1 MLDSSKKLA
10 APSRFLSIDILRGG
24 TVAMMIVFNNPGDW
38 DAMYSELRH
47 ATWNGWTVADL
58 IFPNFLFLGGA
69 SIVLSIGARRF
80 HGDDSSTL
88 LLRLM
93 TRSAKLIGLEIL
105 LTAFP
110 RFRWRGLRV
119 YGVLARTAI
128 GSLIVGGLLLLTSS
142 IPTLS
147 AVSTAILIGYW
158 TLLRFV
164 PVPGLG
170 RPALDFELLDPE
182 KSLVAHVDRKVTRGL
197 QNTLGVGSLYH
208 GTHDPEGLLSTLPVV
223 STILNGAIA
232 ALWMRRHTCSATERR
247 NRMLAAGLAMLL
259 GGWGWSGSM
268 PVNKNLWTPA
278 FVLVSSGFS
287 LLALSVLY
295 ATADVARLHKRA
307 HVLRVL
313 DWPWIVFGAN
323 AIVAF
328 AVSVVLAKSMSLRLP
343 DGSDSVS
350 GLLYRR
356 IFARKGSTRRTSLAY
371 AVSFAAICFLPNLW
385 LWRKRIFLKI

>member
-1 MLDSSKKLA
+1 MPDRSKHPA

-24 TVAMMIVFNNPGDW
+24 TVAMMIVINNPGDW

-47 ATWNGWTVADL
+47 ATWNGWTLADL

-69 SIVLSIGARRF
+69 SIVLSICARRF
-80 HGDDSSTL
+80 HGDASPAL
-88 LLRLM
+88 LLRLL
-93 TRSAKLIGLEIL
+93 TRSAKLIGLELL

-128 GSLIVGGLLLLTSS
+128 GSLIVGSILLLTSS
-142 IPTLS
+142 ILTLS
-147 AVSTAILIGYW
+147 VLSAAILLSYW

-164 PVPGLG
+164 PVPGSG
-170 RPALDFELLDPE
+170 RPGLDFELLDPE
-182 KSLVAHVDRKVTRGL
+182 RNLVAHVDREVTRGL
-197 QNTLGVGSLYH
+197 QSSLGVGSLYN

-223 STILNGAIA
+223 STVLNGAIA
-232 ALWMRRHTCSATERR
+232 ALWMRCHTCSTSERR
-247 NRMLAAGLAMLL
+247 NRMLLAGVAMLL
-259 GGWGWSGSM
+259 GGWSWNGSM

-278 FVLVSSGFS
+278 FVLVTSGFS
-287 LLALSVLY
+287 LVALSVLY
-295 ATADVARLHKRA
+295 AAADVARLHKRA

-328 AVSVVLAKSMSLRLP
+328 AVSVTLGKSVSLRLP
-343 DGSDSVS
+343 NGRASISDV
-350 GLLYRR
+350 LYRK
-356 IFARKGSTRRTSLAY
+356 IFAHNGSTSRTSLAY

-385 LWRKRIFLKI
+385 LWRKRIFLKV